1 VKKVSEEIDK
11 KIVARLEEVKTT
23 EPEGDYEQIME
34 EAMEDVDYDQITVD
48 YTQPEQAQ
56 QLKVHI
62 FEISKISIFAKFELH
77 ANTFHFCRT
86 LKNRKIY

>member
-1 VKKVSEEIDK
+1 VSEESDK
-11 KIVARLEEVKTT
+11 KIVARLEEVKTIT

-56 QLKVHI
+56 QLKVHV
-62 FEISKISIFAKFELH
+62 FTISKISIFAEISNLNSMRPAQF
-77 ANTFHFCRT
+77 
-86 LKNRKIY
+86 

>member
-1 VKKVSEEIDK
+1 MCEESDK
-11 KIVARLEEVKTT
+11 KTVARLEEVKTIT

-62 FEISKISIFAKFELH
+62 FKFSKIGIFADISNLNSIRP
-77 ANTFHFCRT
+77 AQI
-86 LKNRKIY
+86 LV